1 MTYFDAQPN
10 DIFRRPTKL
19 YILSPHQMIYHD
31 TRPNRCRTYVKP
43 DEMTYFDVDPDQMI
57 YFDAPPNDIFG
68 RLTKSH
74 IWMADK
80 VIYFDAQRNGI
91 F

>member
-19 YILSPHQMIYHD
+19 YILSPHQLINHD

-43 DEMTYFDVDPDQMI
+43 DKMTYFDAYPDQMI

-80 VIYFDAQRNGI
+80 VIYLDAQRHGI